1 MKSKEK
7 TYTISPSDLSYIC
20 YHCQYLKKNYE
31 LYNSGVSA
39 GVTTTLDGIEKK
51 YFLGNCK
58 KISQDLPEGEVFD
71 PYNIYFH
78 SKLLRDNKN
87 REFRIKGKCDA
98 LIKFLDESFGIVDF
112 KTSKFENKKED
123 GKKTKSYEE
132 DLKKKV
138 EEYTPQLH
146 AYSLLYSNLETDE
159 KFLAEKSRAKEENK
173 KESVQKIL
181 EKIKKVSIKEARI
194 LGLVFIYPDDIIEG
208 NRLNIHFSYKYVPVS
223 IDMKNFKDL
232 ITKYIDNL
240 YLKEPPPIPDSC
252 GLKGGDNAK
261 VCLMHKHFYDV
272 KKLKKVGNLFL
283 GIDQSE

>member
-58 KISQDLPEGEVFD
+58 KISQDLPEGEVCD

-98 LIKFLDESFGIVDF
+98 LIKFLDESSGIVDF

-132 DLKKKV
+132 ELKKKV
-138 EEYTPQLH
+138 EEYSPQLH

-159 KFLAEKSRAKEENK
+159 KFLAEKSTAKKEKTK
-173 KESVQKIL
+173 KESVQKML
-181 EKIKKVSIKEARI
+181 EKIKKVSIKEAKI
-194 LGLVFIYPDDIIEG
+194 LGLVLIYPDDIVEG
-208 NRLNIHFSYKYVPVS
+208 NRLNIHFSYKYAPVS
-223 IDMKNFKDL
+223 VDMKNFINL

-252 GLKGGDNAK
+252 GLRGGYDK
-261 VCLMHKHFYDV
+261 KKCLMHKHFYDV
-272 KKLKKVGNLFL
+272 KKLKDLDKVN
-283 GIDQSE
+283 

>member
-1 MKSKEK
+1 MEDRNKV
-7 TYTISPSDLSYIC
+7 YTISPSDLTYIC
-20 YHCQYLKKNYE
+20 YHCEYLKKNYE

-51 YFLGNCK
+51 YFLGDCK

-98 LIKFLDESFGIVDF
+98 LIKFLDKSSGIIDF
-112 KTSKFENKKED
+112 KTSKFENKKD
-123 GKKTKSYEE
+123 VKKNKSYDEE
-132 DLKKKV
+132 LKKKV
-138 EEYTPQLH
+138 EEYSPQLH

-159 KFLAEKSRAKEENK
+159 KFLAEKSTATTEKTK
-173 KESVQKIL
+173 KESVKKKL
-181 EKIKKVSIKEARI
+181 EKIKKVSIKEVKI

-208 NRLNIHFSYKYVPVS
+208 NHLNIHFSYKYVPIF
-223 IDMKNFKDL
+223 IDMKNFKNL

-240 YLKEPPPIPDSC
+240 YLKEPLSIPDSC
-252 GLKGGDNAK
+252 GLKGGYEK
-261 VCLMHKHFYDV
+261 KKCLMHKYFYDV
-272 KKLKKVGNLFL
+272 KKLKDLDKVN
-283 GIDQSE
+283 